1 MGIIFEKYRNG
12 INLGGWISQSTY
24 EKVHIAEFITEPD
37 IKEIASWGL
46 DHIRLPVDYPVLED
60 DMTPIDNALQ
70 WCKAAGLNLV
80 LDMHKAPG
88 YSFNQHDASTFFSDK
103 NAQAHFVELWE
114 KLTCRY
120 ASEGDN
126 LIFDLLNEVVDA
138 HGDTWNKIAR
148 RGIEAIHAISPTRH
162 VLLGGPHYNAAGTL
176 HTLEIYDNPYVLY
189 NFHFY
194 EPMYVTHQ
202 RARWTPLRD
211 TKITQP
217 YPAPAQGIE
226 TLRPIFEKM
235 QFPRLTKDTV
245 FDIDYLEKCLA
256 PAIEFSQKHGK
267 ELYCGEYGCIGLA
280 DTASRA
286 NYIKDTNT
294 LFDKYKMGR
303 ALWSYKKMDFN
314 TVGEDEIIAALN

>member
-12 INLGGWISQSTY
+12 INLGGWISQCTY
-24 EKVHIAEFITEPD
+24 EKAHIAEFITESD
-37 IKEIASWGL
+37 IIEIASWGL

-60 DMTPIDNALQ
+60 DITPIDRALE
-70 WCKAAGLNLV
+70 WCKSAGLNLV

-88 YSFNQHDASTFFSDK
+88 YSFNAHAASTFFTDEA
-103 NAQAHFVELWE
+103 AQNRFVELWQII
-114 KLTCRY
+114 TRRY
-120 ASEGDN
+120 ANEGDN

-138 HGDTWNKIAR
+138 HGDAWNKIAR
-148 RGIEAIHAISPTRH
+148 RGIEAIHAISPERY
-162 VLLGGPHYNAAGTL
+162 VLLGGEHYNSSAGL
-176 HTLEIYDNPYVLY
+176 HKLEIYDNPYVLY

-202 RARWTPLRD
+202 RARWTHLRD
-211 TKITQP
+211 TNITQP
-217 YPAPAQGIE
+217 YPGFVQGVE
-226 TLRPIFEKM
+226 TLRPIFETL
-235 QFPRLTKDTV
+235 QFPKVTEDTM

-256 PAIEFSQKHGK
+256 PAIEFAQKHGK

-280 DTASRA
+280 GTDARA
-286 NYIKDTNT
+286 NYTKDVNV

-314 TVGEDEIIAALN
+314 TVGEDALIAALK